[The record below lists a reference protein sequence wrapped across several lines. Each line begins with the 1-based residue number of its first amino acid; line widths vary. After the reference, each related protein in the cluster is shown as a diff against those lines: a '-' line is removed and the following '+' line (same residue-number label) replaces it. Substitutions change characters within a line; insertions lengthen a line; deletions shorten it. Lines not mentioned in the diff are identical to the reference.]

1 MPQSALPA
9 GPALPGDNALTA
21 ARIEEILESRTRSL
35 ATRGAAPEARPT
47 RSLLVCRAG
56 AETVGLPL
64 DGVAEVFPFRP
75 CTPVPGAPAALVG
88 LTGRGGAL
96 VTVLDLAAALGTGP
110 ASREEAGG
118 HVVALR
124 RDGPRIGLRVDRV
137 LSMTEAVV
145 EPSAEGLG
153 RRAVAGYARVA
164 ARNPDEPRADEPG
177 SAVID
182 FAVID
187 LASLLAPL
195 LASGRPGPA

>member
-164 ARNPDEPRADEPG
+164 ARNPDEPV